1 MIDAWWVLVVLL
13 ALGGW
18 VNSSLAQA
26 PAPPQVD
33 AARSD
38 AMDNLRQEVLAAHI
52 EPDITVQML
61 IDRTGGIDALNK
73 ALAGARQIGGPRWL
87 DPQTAQIRLEIK
99 GTAVADALEK
109 LAREHPG
116 AISIGPDVVR
126 ERVARWKLRSFSA
139 IGTGTSPGSA
149 ARLRPDPSQV
159 SWQQVSDQSRQR
171 AIEAARQDA
180 VDRIIESLKPIS
192 WNDRRTLADALDNKE
207 VAEIVRGW
215 LNTRPVTTVEFR
227 DNLEVRLTLAVAPD
241 DLWPV
246 LKGAMERGK
255 SVPKPKASADWQ
267 HLHQQVDARMANP
280 CGSAAAT
287 AVIATRPAITI
298 PTIAPAWTRLT
309 LDGQA
314 QGQSPN
320 GLLRAARSAKV
331 AALAQIRA
339 QINALPLT
347 AHLTL
352 GDASH
357 QDPRIDQAITH
368 ALDHAQISKIE
379 YDAPNRGW
387 ATAHMTLD
395 LDELWRELSDLAH

>member
-1 MIDAWWVLVVLL
+1 
-13 ALGGW
+13 
-18 VNSSLAQA
+18 
-26 PAPPQVD
+26 
-33 AARSD
+33 
-38 AMDNLRQEVLAAHI
+38 MDNLRQEVLAAHI

-73 ALAGARQIGGPRWL
+73 ALASARQIGGPRWL

-99 GTAVADALEK
+99 GSSVADALEK

-116 AISIGPDVVR
+116 AISIGPDVVH
-126 ERVARWKLRSFSA
+126 ERVARWRLRSFSA

-180 VDRIIESLKPIS
+180 VDRVIESLKPIS

-227 DNLEVRLTLAVAPD
+227 DDLEVRLTLAVSPD

-267 HLHQQVDARMANP
+267 RLHQQVDARMANP

-287 AVIATRPAITI
+287 AVIATRPAIAI

-314 QGQSPN
+314 QAQSPN
-320 GLLRAARSAKV
+320 GLLRAARSARV

-339 QINALPLT
+339 QINTLPLT

-357 QDPRIDQAITH
+357 QDPRIDQAITR

-395 LDELWRELSDLAH
+395 LDVLWRELSDLPH

>member
-1 MIDAWWVLVVLL
+1 ME
-13 ALGGW
+13 
-18 VNSSLAQA
+18 
-26 PAPPQVD
+26 
-33 AARSD
+33 
-38 AMDNLRQEVLAAHI
+38 NLRQEVLAAHI

-73 ALAGARQIGGPRWL
+73 ALAGARQVGGPRWL
-87 DPQTAQIRLEIK
+87 DPQTAQVRLELK
-99 GTAVADALEK
+99 GTSIADALEK

-116 AISIGPDVVR
+116 AISIGPDVVH
-126 ERVARWKLRSFSA
+126 ERVGRWKRRSFSA

-180 VDRIIESLKPIS
+180 VGRVIESLKPLS
-192 WNDRRTLADALDNKE
+192 WNDRRTLADALNNGE
-207 VAEIVRGW
+207 VADTVRGW
-215 LNTRPVTTVEFR
+215 LNTRPVIAVEFR
-227 DNLEVRLTLAVAPD
+227 DNLEVRLTLAASPD

-267 HLHQQVDARMANP
+267 HLHQQVDARMANA
-280 CGSAAAT
+280 CGSAAAM
-287 AVIATRPAITI
+287 AVITTRPVIAI
-298 PTIAPAWTRLT
+298 PTIAPAWRRLT
-309 LDGQA
+309 LDGQ
-314 QGQSPN
+314 GQAESPA
-320 GLLRAARSAKV
+320 GLLRAARSAKA
-331 AALAQIRA
+331 AALAQIRT

-357 QDPRIDQAITH
+357 QDPRIDQAITR

-379 YDAPNRGW
+379 YDTPGRGW
-387 ATAHMTLD
+387 ATAHLNLD
-395 LDELWRELSDLAH
+395 LDELWRELSDLSH

>member
-1 MIDAWWVLVVLL
+1 MIDARWVLVVLL
-13 ALGGW
+13 AIGGW
-18 VNSSLAQA
+18 VSSSLAQA

-38 AMDNLRQEVLAAHI
+38 AMDNLRLEVLAAHI

-61 IDRTGGIDALNK
+61 IDRTGGLDALNK
-73 ALAGARQIGGPRWL
+73 ALASARQIGGPRWL

-99 GTAVADALEK
+99 GTSVADALEK

-126 ERVARWKLRSFSA
+126 QRVARWKLRSFSA

-149 ARLRPDPSQV
+149 ARLRPDPTQV

-180 VDRIIESLKPIS
+180 VDRVIESLKPIS
-192 WNDRRTLADALDNKE
+192 WNDRRTLSDALDNKE
-207 VAEIVRGW
+207 VVEIVRGW

-267 HLHQQVDARMANP
+267 RLHQQVDARMANP

-287 AVIATRPAITI
+287 AVIATRPAIAI

-314 QGQSPN
+314 QAQSPN
-320 GLLRAARSAKV
+320 GLLRAARSARV

-357 QDPRIDQAITH
+357 QDPRIDQAITR

-379 YDAPNRGW
+379 YDAPNPGW

-395 LDELWRELSDLAH
+395 LDVLWRELSDLPR

>member
-1 MIDAWWVLVVLL
+1 MIDARWVLVFLL

-38 AMDNLRQEVLAAHI
+38 AMENLRQEVLAAHI

-61 IDRTGGIDALNK
+61 IDRTGGIDALNN

-99 GTAVADALEK
+99 GTSVADALEK

-116 AISIGPDVVR
+116 AISIGPDVVH

-149 ARLRPDPSQV
+149 ARLRPDPTQV

-180 VDRIIESLKPIS
+180 VDRVIESLKPIS
-192 WNDRRTLADALDNKE
+192 WNDRRTLSDALDNKE

-267 HLHQQVDARMANP
+267 RLHQQVDARMANP

-287 AVIATRPAITI
+287 AVIATRPAIAI

-309 LDGQA
+309 LDGKAQA
-314 QGQSPN
+314 QSPN

-331 AALAQIRA
+331 AALAQIRT

-347 AHLTL
+347 AHLSL

-357 QDPRIDQAITH
+357 QDPRIDQAITR

-395 LDELWRELSDLAH
+395 LDVLWRELSDLPH